1 MDSTAANFKMA
12 RDGSYTDPA
21 HTARSS
27 SPLLFICGEENPALV
42 YWQHHLVD
50 ISNIPMAQELGA
62 LGAVHCTFANRWL
75 GALATTADPQLLA
88 ACALKIFLTAPAA
101 TLLFAKFL
109 ALNLPLR
116 PWEIPELRVFLSKP
130 DSPAEKHPLSF
141 TDFGKCQ
148 TRTSANSLMELHVV
162 QYFLVDSFATKNSS
176 LAAFFDF
183 QADLAPFHLQA
194 DRDSPLSPFRCRL
207 NQMLLSLKLSG
218 SERTA
223 QYDADCVAL
232 AYTAHAPLP
241 FFLQHFDPTPENESE
256 RRKDCTRRME
266 NSAKS
271 PDERCRANMEDDFDL
286 VIAKFFPELNLIFR
300 GESDTHFQQFSTLV
314 LSMPGCSSLQPFIPS
329 TMEAV
334 IASLHESGL
343 MTIIQT
349 LPADTTTSAR
359 ISLVIRNST
368 GISTSADG
376 TPKNGNESS
385 AQLMAILNNNASAV
399 LELSNLLA
407 SNKFDD
413 AFTLAF
419 TKLRVVPVIQ
429 SMTGIK
435 QVKCSHDLFLH
446 TGSAVRYFSRF
457 IGRILMRHPD
467 TGVIPD
473 YLLDWAPPQPFC
485 DALLKSDWNRIDFEN
500 DLLNLVDGA
509 IHREKQPKVN
519 DKYKD
524 QARLQKL
531 NKLLGAIVVALG
543 GTPSGQGSFNEFL
556 NLGIGFLSDLPSSAS
571 AVKSS
576 NLNHIQ
582 EYISTGLEEIS
593 RPFIDAMKSS
603 NPNQALPYFIL
614 APGSSARHVFN
625 RAVGQQQLVVSLKY
639 CFPEFERIMMQ
650 STSAAPPGNDRKRP
664 VDHGA
669 PNSTKRGRHD
679 TSGGQSGVVPGSMKK
694 LAITSSCGKKI
705 AISGDPARARW
716 FDKAKVESKCAQ
728 KGECP
733 WVAMS
738 NKPNEVAAI
747 FCPNP
752 AHHRPNAPEHNVSK
766 ATRDAVQL
774 FRL

>member
-271 PDERCRANMEDDFDL
+271 PDERCRANM
-286 VIAKFFPELNLIFR
+286 A
-300 GESDTHFQQFSTLV
+300 G
-314 LSMPGCSSLQPFIPS
+314 
-329 TMEAV
+329 
-334 IASLHESGL
+334 
-343 MTIIQT
+343 
-349 LPADTTTSAR
+349 
-359 ISLVIRNST
+359 
-368 GISTSADG
+368 
-376 TPKNGNESS
+376 
-385 AQLMAILNNNASAV
+385 
-399 LELSNLLA
+399 
-407 SNKFDD
+407 
-413 AFTLAF
+413 
-419 TKLRVVPVIQ
+419 
-429 SMTGIK
+429 
-435 QVKCSHDLFLH
+435 
-446 TGSAVRYFSRF
+446 
-457 IGRILMRHPD
+457 
-467 TGVIPD
+467 
-473 YLLDWAPPQPFC
+473 
-485 DALLKSDWNRIDFEN
+485 
-500 DLLNLVDGA
+500 
-509 IHREKQPKVN
+509 
-519 DKYKD
+519 
-524 QARLQKL
+524 
-531 NKLLGAIVVALG
+531 
-543 GTPSGQGSFNEFL
+543 
-556 NLGIGFLSDLPSSAS
+556 
-571 AVKSS
+571 
-576 NLNHIQ
+576 
-582 EYISTGLEEIS
+582 
-593 RPFIDAMKSS
+593 
-603 NPNQALPYFIL
+603 
-614 APGSSARHVFN
+614 
-625 RAVGQQQLVVSLKY
+625 
-639 CFPEFERIMMQ
+639 
-650 STSAAPPGNDRKRP
+650 
-664 VDHGA
+664 
-669 PNSTKRGRHD
+669 
-679 TSGGQSGVVPGSMKK
+679 
-694 LAITSSCGKKI
+694 
-705 AISGDPARARW
+705 
-716 FDKAKVESKCAQ
+716 
-728 KGECP
+728 
-733 WVAMS
+733 
-738 NKPNEVAAI
+738 
-747 FCPNP
+747 
-752 AHHRPNAPEHNVSK
+752 
-766 ATRDAVQL
+766 
-774 FRL
+774 